1 MHIAD
6 SQGAPTKKMLLLAE
20 ILEKFK
26 SHYFFFYPCLK
37 DSLKQCLCN
46 RTEAYLDGNL
56 IDSLVLL
63 NKTS

>member
-26 SHYFFFYPCLK
+26 SHYFFFTHVSRTVWNNVYA
-37 DSLKQCLCN
+37 
-46 RTEAYLDGNL
+46 TEAYLDGKLNRQSSL
-56 IDSLVLL
+56 IE
-63 NKTS
+63 

>member
-26 SHYFFFYPCLK
+26 SHYFFFLPMF
-37 DSLKQCLCN
+37 QGQFETMFMQQN
-46 RTEAYLDGNL
+46 RGLFKWET
-56 IDSLVLL
+56 
-63 NKTS
+63 

>member
-26 SHYFFFYPCLK
+26 SHYFFLPMSQGQFETMFM
-37 DSLKQCLCN
+37 QQN
-46 RTEAYLDGNL
+46 RGLFRWK
-56 IDSLVLL
+56 L
-63 NKTS
+63 NRQSSHIE